1 MQILL
6 DQIHCFCSLSS
17 IALLSNSRTQMRLV
31 LYEAAMK
38 SSGITNTVLLV
49 QFCPTEIINK
59 QAWHQ
64 APRGKTIQQ
73 KKWYKILVWEYTI
86 PATTT
91 VTAAATTTCKSPCYV
106 YYTHLISLV
115 HHSFLRCLLLY
126 YLHFTNEHTEATRGP
141 HLPTLHGCWRVRR
154 IPLQARS
161 SDWPLDEL
169 GSWMQIPS
177 QLRSSW
183 LSESH
188 FWAVLEAE
196 SVRRSLRSRFQFWV
210 RLSNNKDSLDSEIR
224 GICSQLLALD
234 ELV

>member
-17 IALLSNSRTQMRLV
+17 IALLSHSRTQMRLV

-38 SSGITNTVLLV
+38 SSGIPNTVLLV

-91 VTAAATTTCKSPCYV
+91 VTAAATTATCKSPWLCILH
-106 YYTHLISLV
+106 TS
-115 HHSFLRCLLLY
+115 HSTCLSQLFEVFIIIWSPF
-126 YLHFTNEHTEATRGP
+126 HQWARWGHKR
-141 HLPTLHGCWRVRR
+141 PTLAYIAWLMRGEADSTPGRVQRLTFGW
-154 IPLQARS
+154 IGF
-161 SDWPLDEL
+161 LDTNPKP
-169 GSWMQIPS
+169 I
-177 QLRSSW
+177 
-183 LSESH
+183 
-188 FWAVLEAE
+188 
-196 SVRRSLRSRFQFWV
+196 
-210 RLSNNKDSLDSEIR
+210 KK
-224 GICSQLLALD
+224 
-234 ELV
+234 